1 MTPQFMYL
9 IAFVLILSFIQAP
22 FETVAI
28 ISIGLGLGAT
38 LYLF

>member
-1 MTPQFMYL
+1 MTPEFIY
-9 IAFVLILSFIQAP
+9 AASFVLLLSFIQAP
-22 FETVAI
+22 LETVAI